1 MIIIHSLILIYLLYD
16 DVVKICIVEI
26 ITICYNEENLYRGRC

>member
-16 DVVKICIVEI
+16 DVVKIYIVEI
-26 ITICYNEENLYRGRC
+26 FTICYNEENLYRGRC